1 MVLGAPAKLT
11 LTMAQTGAAN
21 TFDGYTKA
29 DSNKV
34 VITSQTESTKS
45 NGKKVEFVTTTN
57 IGASITAAAGTV
69 APLL

>member
-11 LTMAQTGAAN
+11 LTMAQNGAAN
-21 TFDGYTKA
+21 TFDGDTKA

-45 NGKKVEFVTTTN
+45 NGKK
-57 IGASITAAAGTV
+57 G
-69 APLL
+69 